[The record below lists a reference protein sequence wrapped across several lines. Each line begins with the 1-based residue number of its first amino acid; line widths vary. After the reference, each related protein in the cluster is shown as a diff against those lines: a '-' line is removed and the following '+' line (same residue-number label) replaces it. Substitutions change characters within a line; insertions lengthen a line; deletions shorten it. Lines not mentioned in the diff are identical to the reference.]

1 MKMNSAQES
10 RKQNGGTTVRAAGYI
25 RVSTD
30 EQVAEGVS
38 LENQEARIR
47 AYAESQGWELL
58 RIYREEGYSGR
69 IMDRPELQR
78 MLQDIRAGGIGVVLV
93 YKVDRLTR
101 RQKDLWY
108 LLEDEFEPHG
118 VGFKSVVEPFD
129 TTTASG
135 KAFLGMLGVFAQL
148 ERDTISER
156 TRDALAMKSRLGE
169 YLGSP
174 PLGFKATEGRLE
186 PVEAEL
192 DVVRRVRE
200 LHRKGRVRATLRK
213 VAEELNK
220 EGLRTKR
227 GRRFHASTV
236 SYLLNN
242 QRYSSIY
249 RG

>member
-1 MKMNSAQES
+1 MQ
-10 RKQNGGTTVRAAGYI
+10 RGGTKLKAAGYA

-38 LENQEARIR
+38 LENQESRIR

-69 IMDRPELQR
+69 IMERPELQR

-101 RQKDLWY
+101 RQKDLWT
-108 LLEDEFEPHG
+108 LLEDEFEPNG

-148 ERDTISER
+148 ERDTIAER
-156 TRDALAMKSRLGE
+156 TKDALAMKSRNGE

-186 PVEAEL
+186 PVEGEMQ
-192 DVVRRVRE
+192 VVRRVRE
-200 LHRKGRVRATLRK
+200 LHRKGRARVSFRK

-236 SYLLNN
+236 SYLLHN
-242 QRYSSIY
+242 QRYSPIY

>member
-1 MKMNSAQES
+1 MQS
-10 RKQNGGTTVRAAGYI
+10 RGTTVRVAGYV

-30 EQVAEGVS
+30 EQVSEGVS

-47 AYAESQGWELL
+47 AYAESQGWEVAHL
-58 RIYREEGYSGR
+58 YREEGYSGR

-148 ERDTISER
+148 ERDTIAER
-156 TRDALAMKSRLGE
+156 TRDALAMKASHGE

-174 PLGFKATEGRLE
+174 PLGYRATEGHLE

-192 DVVRRVRE
+192 EVVRRARE
-200 LHRKGRVRATLRK
+200 LYRKGRVRRSLRK
-213 VAEELNK
+213 VAEKLNQ

-249 RG
+249 SG